1 VSAPEEAGPLA
12 RRAQAGLITV
22 VGLVA
27 LMWAVFLLD
36 AVLGNLLVR
45 TLGIA
50 PRRVDGLDGV
60 IFAPLLHSGVEHLAG
75 NTLPLLV
82 LGFLAFL
89 EGARRFVAAIGI
101 SWLASGVGTWLF
113 GGGLTIGASGVVFG
127 LFTYLITRGFYNRD
141 WKQILL
147 AVALFVG
154 YGSILWGVLPA
165 IGSNISWQAHLFGA
179 LGGIV
184 AAFLLKR
191 KRPAPGRADRF
202 GVGA

>member
-1 VSAPEEAGPLA
+1 MQPLA

-27 LMWAVFLLD
+27 VMWAVFLVN
-36 AVLGNLLVR
+36 AVLGDLLVR
-45 TLGIA
+45 TLAIG

-60 IFAPLLHSGVEHLAG
+60 VFAPLLHGGVQHLAG

-82 LGFLAFL
+82 LGFVAFL
-89 EGARRFVAAIGI
+89 EGARRFAVAIGI
-101 SWLASGVGTWLF
+101 SWLASGIGTWLF

-147 AVALFVG
+147 AVVLFAA
-154 YGSILWGVLPA
+154 YGSILWGVLPTV
-165 IGSNISWQAHLFGA
+165 GSNISWQAHLFGA
-179 LGGIV
+179 LGGIL

-191 KRPAPGRADRF
+191 KRPAPGRADRSET
-202 GVGA
+202 GS

>member
-1 VSAPEEAGPLA
+1 MRSGNAQPLA

-22 VGLVA
+22 LGLVA
-27 LMWAVFLLD
+27 AMWAVFLVN
-36 AVLGNLLVR
+36 AALGDLLVR

-50 PRRVDGLDGV
+50 PRDVGGLDGV
-60 IFAPLLHSGVEHLAG
+60 VFAPLLHGGVQHLAS

-89 EGARRFVAAIGI
+89 EGARRFAAAIGI
-101 SWLASGVGTWLF
+101 CWLTSGIGTWIF
-113 GGGLTIGASGVVFG
+113 GDGLTIGASGVVFG

-147 AVALFVG
+147 AAVLFAV
-154 YGSILWGVLPA
+154 YGSILWGVLPTV
-165 IGSNISWQAHLFGA
+165 GSDVSWQAHLFGA
-179 LGGIV
+179 LGGIL

-202 GVGA
+202 GTDV

>member
-1 VSAPEEAGPLA
+1 MPPLA

-27 LMWAVFLLD
+27 AMWAVFLVN
-36 AVLGNLLVR
+36 AALGDLLVR

-50 PRRVDGLDGV
+50 PRDVDGLDGV
-60 IFAPLLHSGVEHLAG
+60 VFAPLLHGGVQHLAS

-101 SWLASGVGTWLF
+101 CWLASGFGTWIF

-147 AVALFVG
+147 AVVLFAA
-154 YGSILWGVLPA
+154 YGSILWGVLPTV
-165 IGSNISWQAHLFGA
+165 GSNISWQAHLFGA
-179 LGGIV
+179 LGGV
-184 AAFLLKR
+184 LAAFLLKR

-202 GVGA
+202 GIGA

>member
-1 VSAPEEAGPLA
+1 MQPLA
-12 RRAQAGLITV
+12 RRAQTGLITV

-27 LMWAVFLLD
+27 AMWAVFLVNAL
-36 AVLGNLLVR
+36 LGDTLVR

-50 PRRVDGLDGV
+50 PRSVDGLDGV
-60 IFAPLLHSGVEHLAG
+60 VFAPLLHGGVQHLAS

-89 EGARRFVAAIGI
+89 EGARRFAAAIGI
-101 SWLASGVGTWLF
+101 SWLASGIGTWLF

-147 AVALFVG
+147 AVVLFVV
-154 YGSILWGVLPA
+154 YGSILWGVLPTM
-165 IGSNISWQAHLFGA
+165 GSNISWQAHLFGA
-179 LGGIV
+179 LGGIL

-191 KRPAPGRADRF
+191 RRPAPGRGDRF
-202 GVGA
+202 GVDS

>member
-1 VSAPEEAGPLA
+1 MPPLA

-27 LMWAVFLLD
+27 AMWAVFLVN
-36 AVLGNLLVR
+36 AALGDLLVR

-50 PRRVDGLDGV
+50 PRDVDGLDGV
-60 IFAPLLHSGVEHLAG
+60 VFAPLLHGGVQHLAS

-101 SWLASGVGTWLF
+101 CWLASGIGTWIF

-147 AVALFVG
+147 AVVLFAA
-154 YGSILWGVLPA
+154 YGSILWGVLPTV
-165 IGSNISWQAHLFGA
+165 GSNISWQAHLFGA
-179 LGGIV
+179 LGGIL

>member
-1 VSAPEEAGPLA
+1 MHPLA
-12 RRAQAGLITV
+12 RRAQTGLVTV

-27 LMWAVFLLD
+27 AMWAVFLLD
-36 AVLGNLLVR
+36 AVLGNMLVR

-50 PRRVDGLDGV
+50 PRSVDGLDGV
-60 IFAPLLHSGVEHLAG
+60 VFAPLLHGGVQHLAS

-89 EGARRFVAAIGI
+89 EGARRFAAAIGI
-101 SWLASGVGTWLF
+101 CWLASGIGTWLF

-147 AVALFVG
+147 AVVLFVA
-154 YGSILWGVLPA
+154 YGSILWGVLPTV
-165 IGSNISWQAHLFGA
+165 GTNISWQAHLFGA
-179 LGGIV
+179 LGGIL
-184 AAFLLKR
+184 AAFVLKR

-202 GVGA
+202 GTGA

>member
-1 VSAPEEAGPLA
+1 MRTGDVPPLA

-27 LMWAVFLLD
+27 AMWAVFLVN
-36 AVLGNLLVR
+36 AALGDLLVR

-50 PRRVDGLDGV
+50 PRDVDGLDGV
-60 IFAPLLHSGVEHLAG
+60 VFAPLLHGGVQHLAS

-101 SWLASGVGTWLF
+101 CWLASGFGTWMF

-147 AVALFVG
+147 AVVLFAA
-154 YGSILWGVLPA
+154 YGSILWGVLPTV
-165 IGSNISWQAHLFGA
+165 GSNISWQAHLFGA
-179 LGGIV
+179 LGGV
-184 AAFLLKR
+184 LAAFLLKR

-202 GVGA
+202 AGGA

>member
-1 VSAPEEAGPLA
+1 MQPLA
-12 RRAQAGLITV
+12 RRAQAGLVTV

-27 LMWAVFLLD
+27 AMWAVFLVNAL
-36 AVLGNLLVR
+36 LGDTLVR

-50 PRRVDGLDGV
+50 PRSVDGLDGV
-60 IFAPLLHSGVEHLAG
+60 VFAPLLHSGVQHLAS

-82 LGFLAFL
+82 LGFVAFL
-89 EGARRFVAAIGI
+89 EGARRFAAAIGI
-101 SWLASGVGTWLF
+101 SWLASGIGTWLF

-147 AVALFVG
+147 AVVLFLA
-154 YGSILWGVLPA
+154 YGSILWGVLPT

-179 LGGIV
+179 LGGV
-184 AAFLLKR
+184 LAAFLLKR

-202 GVGA
+202 GIGS